1 MNMQLYLIL
10 TSISLMTYEIDP
22 LFLHFTSHLFSF
34 VYEIF
39 FFTIF
44 CFLVTFLPFHHFLI
58 DSNYIFWMLF
68 NPVLVLC
75 VVVILPVC
83 GLCFHSLLVSFNDT
97 KIVNFNVA
105 KFISLCLYD
114 LYLFYL
120 I

>member
-1 MNMQLYLIL
+1 MRL
-10 TSISLMTYEIDP
+10 S
-22 LFLHFTSHLFSF
+22 LFSYTLQAIYF
-34 VYEIF
+34 PLSMKSFFF

-83 GLCFHSLLVSFNDT
+83 GLCFHSLLVSFNNT

-105 KFISLCLYD
+105 KFINHCLYD

>member
-1 MNMQLYLIL
+1 
-10 TSISLMTYEIDP
+10 MTYEIEP